1 MMYKHLVVGYDGQ
14 ERSQKA
20 VQAAA
25 ELAEALSATLHV
37 VTAVPKDR
45 FRDLDGG
52 PERRAVDVE
61 SSKTRL
67 ERLKEN
73 LSYENVT
80 TAAVKGTPADVLL
93 DETNR
98 VGADLIVVGNKNV
111 QGIGRVLGNVADQV
125 AKKAPCAMLIV
136 NTA

>member
-1 MMYKHLVVGYDGQ
+1 MYKHLVVGYDGQ

-25 ELAEALSATLHV
+25 ELARALNANLHI

-61 SSKTRL
+61 SSKARL
-67 ERLKEN
+67 ELLKES
-73 LSYENVT
+73 LGYENVT
-80 TAAVKGTPADVLL
+80 TAAVKGSPADTLL